1 MNSFKVVV
9 TFIVDIFI
17 IPRIPNNNAQE
28 MQPVVPK

>member
-1 MNSFKVVV
+1 MNSFKAVVM
-9 TFIVDIFI
+9 FIVDIFI